1 VFFSGFVLPLD
12 QFVAPLRLAAY
23 ALPVTHAIQLLQDL
37 MLRGETNQGWE
48 LTALGVIG
56 VVLFVLTSMT
66 LRRNMAA
73 AQ

>member
-1 VFFSGFVLPLD
+1 
-12 QFVAPLRLAAY
+12 
-23 ALPVTHAIQLLQDL
+23 

-48 LTALGVIG
+48 FTALGVIG